1 MELTFKGKHHLR
13 PDELRSRFMAAES
26 SEEEASLFEAA
37 VAELKLMD
45 ERARKAGLNPGSFSL
60 DVKQL
65 RNQFINAASPID
77 SAISFDSIVFEIE
90 QLEQKMP
97 QERGKSPA
105 LTPRPILLQ
114 TQNPEELKHFVETL
128 ANERDLYRK
137 KLEEAISEHSKLK
150 RLLEDLSRDR
160 VASLT
165 QTKQPAKLR
174 QEIPRH
180 DPQPPKECETS
191 EQISSDHEQM
201 RREALVTEQERDLL
215 KEQTQQLSGEI
226 EQFRELIAELAQKQH
241 SVTSKQEQLLD
252 ENFTLKNDMFK
263 QALNQLE
270 NLESRLARL
279 KKARKTA
286 S

>member
-1 MELTFKGKHHLR
+1 MSAE
-13 PDELRSRFMAAES
+13 SAAE
-26 SEEEASLFEAA
+26 EAVLFDAA

-45 ERARKAGLNPGSFSL
+45 ERARKAGINPGSFSL

-65 RNQFINAASPID
+65 RGQFINAASPID

-90 QLEQKMP
+90 QLAQRLP
-97 QERGKSPA
+97 PERGKSPPI
-105 LTPRPILLQ
+105 TPRPILLQ

-150 RLLEDLSRDR
+150 RLLEDLTRDR
-160 VASLT
+160 VANLT
-165 QTKQPAKLR
+165 QTEQASKLK
-174 QEIPRH
+174 QEITQLKS
-180 DPQPPKECETS
+180 QPIKERQAL
-191 EQISSDHEQM
+191 EQLSNDHEQM
-201 RREALVTEQERDLL
+201 RREALITQQERDQL

-226 EQFRELIAELAQKQH
+226 EQFRELITQLAQKQH

-252 ENFTLKNDMFK
+252 ENFTLKNDMFR

-270 NLESRLARL
+270 NLEARLARL
-279 KKARKTA
+279 KKARK
-286 S
+286 

>member
-1 MELTFKGKHHLR
+1 MK

-26 SEEEASLFEAA
+26 SDEEAKLFETA

-45 ERARKAGLNPGSFSL
+45 ERARKAGINRGSFSL

-90 QLEQKMP
+90 QLEHRMP
-97 QERGKSPA
+97 GHGKSPA
-105 LTPRPILLQ
+105 ITPRPILLQ

-150 RLLEDLSRDR
+150 RLLEDLTRDR
-160 VASLT
+160 VANLT
-165 QTKQPAKLR
+165 QTEQSTKLK
-174 QEIPRH
+174 QEITQLKS
-180 DPQPPKECETS
+180 QPIKEREAL
-191 EQISSDHEQM
+191 EQLSSDHEQM
-201 RREALVTEQERDLL
+201 RREALITQQERDQL

-226 EQFRELIAELAQKQH
+226 EQFRELITELAQKQH
-241 SVTSKQEQLLD
+241 SVTSKQEKLLD

-270 NLESRLARL
+270 NLEARLARL
-279 KKARKTA
+279 KKSRKA
-286 S
+286 G